1 MNDEDFNKLVES
13 VNQMGAIMRG
23 DKIAHRRTTLSKID
37 VKALRDRLSLT
48 QTEFSAMI
56 GVSVRTLQNWEQGR
70 REPEGPAK
78 ALLRVVEREPKA
90 VLSALHA

>member
-23 DKIAHRRTTLSKID
+23 DKIPHRRVTLAKID
-37 VKALRDRLSLT
+37 VKSLRGRLNLT
-48 QTEFSAMI
+48 QSEFSAMI
-56 GVSVRTLQNWEQGR
+56 GVSIRTLQNWEQGR

-78 ALLRVVEREPKA
+78 ALLRIVEREPKA